1 MKILVTGSSGHLGE
15 ALVRTL
21 QSQGRDVV
29 GLDLLE
35 SPFTHVVG
43 SIVDRECVRSSLQG
57 VGSIIHTATLHK
69 PHIVTHQMQDFID
82 TNISGTL
89 ILLEEAIRAGV
100 QVFLLTSTTST
111 FGDALRPPPGQ
122 PAAWITEQ
130 VHPIPKNIYGIT
142 KITAEDLCQ
151 LFHKRYGLACLV
163 LRTSRFFPEE
173 DDDPAM
179 RAAYADG
186 NIKANEF
193 LFRRVDLEDV
203 VDAHLIGI
211 ERAPEIG
218 FDRLIISAT
227 TPFQPEDLQGL
238 RAHAPQIVEQRI
250 PSYVSVYQTLGWTMF
265 PSIDRVYI
273 NHRARQILGWQPRYS
288 FSDVIE
294 CLRAGMD
301 PSSPL
306 ARDVGSKGY
315 HREHRE
321 SFEAGPYPVE

>member
-1 MKILVTGSSGHLGE
+1 MKILVTGSAGHLGE
-15 ALVRTL
+15 AIMRTL
-21 QSQGRDVV
+21 QSQGRDGV

-57 VGSIIHTATLHK
+57 VDTIIHTATLHK
-69 PHIVTHQMQDFID
+69 PHIVTHGMQDFVD
-82 TNISGTL
+82 TNITGTL
-89 ILLEEAIRAGV
+89 ILLEEAIQAGV
-100 QVFLLTSTTST
+100 KVFLLTSTTST
-111 FGDALRPPPGQ
+111 FGDALRPPPGE

-142 KITAEDLCQ
+142 KIAAEDLCR

-203 VDAHLIGI
+203 VQAHLIGI
-211 ERAPEIG
+211 ERACDIG

-227 TPFQPEDLQGL
+227 TPFQPEDRQGL
-238 RAHAPQIVEQRI
+238 RENAPQILERRI
-250 PSYVSVYQTLGWTMF
+250 PGYIAVYQALGWTLF
-265 PSIDRVYI
+265 PSIDRVYV
-273 NHRARQILGWQPRYS
+273 NCRAREVLGWQPQYN
-288 FSDVIE
+288 FSHVIE
-294 CLRAGMD
+294 CLQVGID
-301 PSSPL
+301 PRSPL
-306 ARDVGSKGY
+306 TREVGSKGY
-315 HREHRE
+315 HREV
-321 SFEAGPYPVE
+321 FEEGPYPVEMTL